1 MELSRAGNVYFDR
14 QRPWELVR
22 ADLVRCG
29 TVLNVCLQ
37 VIQGLAVLMG
47 PYLPFK
53 AQELW
58 EMLGMPGQVEHQSWR
73 DIEIPAEAGRPIPSP
88 HPLIAKLDADDVA
101 RKLGLPT
108 MAEIQAE
115 MEEAAANACPADIL
129 DLVIGRITSV
139 EAHPDADKLW
149 VMRVDLGDLGLRTL
163 VAGLRGHYS
172 EEELAGSTIVV
183 VANLQPAKLRG
194 VRSEGML
201 LAAEDEDGTVSL
213 LRPAGAASPGDRLWS
228 PVPPDGKGLVEFKRF
243 MEISL
248 LTADREGVGEAR
260 FKEGLEVPPA
270 VVVTPDGDG
279 LRVLH
284 TPDTVIT
291 LDRPVSSGS
300 AIH

>member
-1 MELSRAGNVYFDR
+1 LELARAGNVFFDR

-22 ADLVRCG
+22 SDIQRCG

-37 VIQGLAVLMG
+37 VIQGLAVLMA
-47 PYLPFK
+47 PYLPLK

-58 EMLGMPGQVEHQSWR
+58 EMLGMPGSVDDQSWR
-73 DIEIPAEAGRPIPSP
+73 DVGIPAEAGRPIPRP

-108 MAEIQAE
+108 MAELRAE
-115 MEEAAANACPADIL
+115 VEAEAAAACPADVL
-129 DLVIGRITSV
+129 DLVVGRITSV
-139 EAHPDADKLW
+139 EVHPDADKLW
-149 VMRVDLGDLGLRTL
+149 VMAVDMGDSGLRTL

-172 EEELAGSTIVV
+172 EDELAGSDIVV

-213 LRPAGAASPGDRLWS
+213 LRPAGPAKPGDRLWS
-228 PVPPDGKGLVEFKRF
+228 PVPPEGKGLVEFKAF
-243 MEISL
+243 TGISL
-248 LTADREGVGEAR
+248 RTAAREDVGDAR
-260 FKEGLEVPPA
+260 VKEGLDLPA
-270 VVVTPDGDG
+270 TVVVTPDGEG

-291 LDRPVSSGS
+291 LDRPVRSGS